1 MLRKK
6 NKWRTQEQK
15 QSDDINLSAR
25 CSAVLL
31 SAPTHSTQHKSESAA
46 SWVSSTAPPLISP
59 STHQPLSPP
68 DTHTHTHTHT
78 HIHNRSSSA
87 SQTHTCTLKNSLKQK
102 HISHALCLFF
112 VFLSAS
118 FFSPLFLSHSHW
130 LLITNS
136 FPMLC
141 LLFLKHTH
149 THTHT
154 PHHSYTL
161 GCVRLQGHGAG
172 RLVQAVRVASV
183 ICLRASPSAPL
194 RSLPRCDGSLA
205 LSQSA
210 VSCER
215 GEMGFDCLHFLL
227 LLLFLSSNTLW
238 GRRMAI
244 FYISLITNK
253 YWMLE

>member
-31 SAPTHSTQHKSESAA
+31 SAPTHSTQHKSQSLQLPECHRLLHLWS
-46 SWVSSTAPPLISP
+46 L
-59 STHQPLSPP
+59 HQPISLFPP
-68 DTHTHTHTHT
+68 RIHTHTHTHT

-112 VFLSAS
+112 LFLSAS

-141 LLFLKHTH
+141 LLFLKHTN
-149 THTHT
+149 THT